1 MNLSVW
7 ETHTCLLSVNLNWM
21 IKSVLPEF
29 DYVHEMNDIT
39 LKTLENPPPLIPYPI
54 FDHFNTILS
63 QENH

>member
-1 MNLSVW
+1 
-7 ETHTCLLSVNLNWM
+7 M